1 MFGREGE
8 GWSIK
13 TFYKLIITSGY
24 MLELNIFF
32 TLNYMDLIYT
42 LKIDLMLFLQKL
54 WGGGGGGGGE
64 VAHTGIYIYLKPY
77 HSKKKGVSTTAIVH
91 SRAHL

>member
-8 GWSIK
+8 GWCIK

-32 TLNYMDLIYT
+32 TFNYMDLIYT

-54 WGGGGGGGGE
+54 WGGGGGGGGKLHIR
-64 VAHTGIYIYLKPY
+64 VYIYI
-77 HSKKKGVSTTAIVH
+77 
-91 SRAHL
+91 